1 MITRRG
7 VALTSV
13 TGMTSLL
20 FVPGAT
26 PTRFDKARAS
36 GASLVCID
44 LEDSV
49 PEDGKAAA
57 RVAATDAIAD
67 WPDFAVRIN
76 PVTTLA
82 GLIDLVALAAAPN
95 LPAAIL
101 LPKAVHAG
109 DVAVVRGALGDAACI
124 VPLIESPAALRHT
137 AEIAAAPGVGAMMF
151 GGGDMAGELG
161 VAIAWEPLR
170 HARGAFLL
178 GCAEAGV
185 AAIDVP
191 FLDLD
196 NIRGLEAETRLAQ
209 ALGFQAKAAIHPAQ
223 VATIEA
229 VLRPDA
235 ALVQEA
241 REAEIAFA
249 AGGGAAVRFR
259 GRMLE
264 LPVMR
269 RYRRILAQAAGR
281 EMMTQGGGHA

>member
-1 MITRRG
+1 M
-7 VALTSV
+7 TSLA
-13 TGMTSLL
+13 GMTSLL

-26 PTRFDKARAS
+26 PARFGKARAS

-49 PEDGKAAA
+49 PDAGKPAARAAA
-57 RVAATDAIAD
+57 IAALGD
-67 WPDFAVRIN
+67 WPGYAVRIN

-82 GLIDLVALAAAPN
+82 GLHDLVALAAAPA

-101 LPKAVHAG
+101 LPKAEHAG
-109 DVAVVRGALGDAACI
+109 DIAVVRGALGATADI

-137 AEIAAAPGVGAMMF
+137 ATIAAAPGVAAMMF

-170 HARGAFLL
+170 HARGAFML

-185 AAIDVP
+185 PAVDVP

-223 VATIEA
+223 VATIDA
-229 VLRPDA
+229 TLRPGA
-235 ALVQEA
+235 ALVLEA
-241 REAEIAFA
+241 REAETAFA
-249 AGGGAAVRFR
+249 EGGGAAVRFR

-269 RYRRILAQAAGR
+269 RYRRILAQAAGVPAHY
-281 EMMTQGGGHA
+281 QGAVDA